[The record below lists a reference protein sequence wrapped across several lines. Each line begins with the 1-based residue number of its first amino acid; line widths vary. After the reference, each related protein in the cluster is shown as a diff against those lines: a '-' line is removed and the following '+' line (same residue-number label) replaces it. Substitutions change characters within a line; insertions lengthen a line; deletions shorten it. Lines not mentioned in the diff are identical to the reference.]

1 MVANDDDDDD
11 DDANDVDADAYA
23 DDDDSAAIGRSDGM
37 YFPTFVALCLVLVAI
52 GFAFVLFCCV

>member
-23 DDDDSAAIGRSDGM
+23 DDDDDSVM
-37 YFPTFVALCLVLVAI
+37 YFPTFVALCLVLVAL
-52 GFAFVLFCCV
+52 GFAFDLFCCV